1 MRSALDK
8 LGFALCA
15 LALAI
20 CIVVHVG
27 SFVGVVSLIW
37 VIPPFILLA
46 GAVLCSRVVQPRLRL
61 PLRIDKVSLVGF
73 GLLAYSI
80 LLFVYFYKTTGGAS
94 SVAVVDGQYVSMYK
108 EHVIRSITEQEYR
121 MFPNLWTRVMSA
133 WLAMMAVFCSKSFTF
148 PQWLKGMVATDGFRE
163 TTERK

>member
-1 MRSALDK
+1 VRSTLDK

-20 CIVVHVG
+20 CIVVHAG

-121 MFPNLWTRVMSA
+121 IFPNLWTRVMSA